1 MKTAFHLCSP
11 AKLVCKC
18 IYEVNIF
25 NTVITQ
31 AFLFSILALEQ
42 RSSTAK
48 EDHIGHLNVEIETMS
63 STTAIKDGDKSEKK
77 KEREEITNTAAII
90 ISNSSIENTLKKQND
105 LKDRIYDSYEKKIK
119 KLSAIDSRKLV
130 SSKESTAASTVEEM
144 TEMLERNLKK
154 LTTNSN
160 TASFNK
166 RLKSLKQ
173 TKLQVSFQSVTA
185 FYKLLLLSC
194 FHT

>member
-1 MKTAFHLCSP
+1 
-11 AKLVCKC
+11 
-18 IYEVNIF
+18 
-25 NTVITQ
+25 
-31 AFLFSILALEQ
+31 
-42 RSSTAK
+42 
-48 EDHIGHLNVEIETMS
+48 MS

-194 FHT
+194 FHTWVLGIAYDYINLTQ